1 MNRVTIDPV
10 WLMHIQKPA
19 RYIGGEWNS
28 VVKNH
33 DEIPVKVALA
43 FPDVY
48 EVAMS
53 HLGLKIIYSVLNA
66 REDALAERV
75 YAPWVDMEAM
85 MREKHIPLFSLENKC
100 PVKGFDVLGFTMP
113 YEMCY
118 TNILNMI
125 DMAGIPVWA
134 KDRSDEDPLVVA
146 GGPCVY
152 NAEPVADFFD
162 VFFIGESEEAIGEMV
177 DIVKAWKAEG
187 KPGGRKEAI
196 RRLAQIDGCYAP
208 SLYEVSYYE
217 NGVFRS
223 IRPIDEAAQFPVK
236 KRVIRDVDHVHIDDK
251 PILPHIEIVHD
262 RAVLEM
268 FRGCSRGCRF
278 CQAGMIYRPVREKSE
293 ERLQEIADTLIKNT
307 GYNEISLMSLSSAD
321 YSCLP
326 ELVDHLLENFKDKRV
341 SVSLPSLRVDSF
353 SIDIAKKIQQVRKSG
368 LTLAPEAGTQR
379 MRDVINKGVT
389 EEDIMGACANAFKNG
404 WKKVKLY
411 FMMGLP
417 TETDEDLKGI
427 ADLANR
433 IHELYHEIKGRYDLR
448 ITVSVSS
455 FVPKPFTPF
464 QWMPQC
470 SVEEIERKQ
479 QYLKSLFTNRHIK
492 YAYHDAKTGYIEAVL
507 ARGDRKLS
515 SAICTAWKK
524 GCTYDS
530 WTEFFHFDVWMD
542 SFRECG
548 IDPDEYAARIRDF
561 YECEPWDH
569 IDSGVTKD
577 YLLKEWRMAEK
588 EILTHDCRH
597 QACNGCGVCPILD
610 VNLLDHKVESK
621 EPKRVFTY
629 RQPKAG
635 AGD

>member
-1 MNRVTIDPV
+1 MNPVKIDPV

-28 VVKNH
+28 VVKDH
-33 DEIPVKVALA
+33 DSVDVKVALA

-66 REDALAERV
+66 RDDTLAERV
-75 YAPWVDMEAM
+75 YAPWVDMEAL
-85 MREKHIPLFSLENKC
+85 MREKHIPLYTLESKC
-100 PVKGFDVLGFTMP
+100 PVKDFDVLGFTMP
-113 YEMCY
+113 FEMCY
-118 TNILNMI
+118 TNILNML
-125 DMAGIPVWA
+125 DLSGIPLLA
-134 KDRSDEDPLVVA
+134 RDRSYEDPIVVS

-162 VFFIGESEEAIGEMV
+162 VFFIGESEEAIGEMA
-177 DIVKAWKAEG
+177 DIVKAWKKEG
-187 KPGGRKEAI
+187 KPGGRKEII
-196 RRLAQIDGCYAP
+196 RRMASIKGCYAP
-208 SLYEVSYYE
+208 SLYKVSYYE
-217 NGVFRS
+217 NGIFRS
-223 IRPIDEAAQFPVK
+223 IAPTDEAAQFPVE
-236 KRVIRDVDHVHIDDK
+236 KRLIPDFDKVKVDDK

-293 ERLQEIADTLIKNT
+293 RKLQEIADTLIRNT

-326 ELVDHLLENFKDKRV
+326 ELVDHLLETFKNRRV

-379 MRDVINKGVT
+379 LRDVINKGVT

-404 WKKVKLY
+404 WSKVKLY

-427 ADLANR
+427 ADLAMR
-433 IHELYHEIKGRYDLR
+433 IKQLYHTIRSRNDCR
-448 ITVSVSS
+448 ITVSVAS

-464 QWMPQC
+464 QWMAQC

-479 QYLKSLFTNRHIK
+479 QYLKSLFTDRHIK
-492 YAYHDAKTGYIEAVL
+492 FAYHDAKTGRLEAVL
-507 ARGDRKLS
+507 ARGDRQLS
-515 SAICTAWKK
+515 KVILKAWEK
-524 GCTYDS
+524 GCKYDS
-530 WTEFFHFDVWMD
+530 WTEFFDYDRWMD
-542 SFRECG
+542 AFEECG
-548 IDPDEYAARIRDF
+548 VDPDLYASRKRDEYEA
-561 YECEPWDH
+561 EPWDH
-569 IDSGVTKD
+569 IDCGVNKD
-577 YLLKEWRMAEK
+577 YLRKEWRLAK
-588 EILTHDCRH
+588 RGVLTHDCRH
-597 QACNGCGVCPILD
+597 LSCNGCAVCPVLD
-610 VNLLDHKVESK
+610 VKPIDHKEENAHEK
-621 EPKRVFTY
+621 TVFIY
-629 RQPKAG
+629 HER
-635 AGD
+635 

>member
-1 MNRVTIDPV
+1 MNPVKIDPV

-28 VVKNH
+28 VVKDH
-33 DEIPVKVALA
+33 DSVDVKVALA

-66 REDALAERV
+66 RNDTLAERV
-75 YAPWVDMEAM
+75 YAPWVDMEAL
-85 MREKHIPLFSLENKC
+85 MREKHIPLYTLESKC
-100 PVKGFDVLGFTMP
+100 PVKDFDVLGFTMP
-113 YEMCY
+113 FEMCY
-118 TNILNMI
+118 TNILNML
-125 DMAGIPVWA
+125 DLAGIPLLA
-134 KDRSDEDPLVVA
+134 KDRGEDDPIVVS

-162 VFFIGESEEAIGEMV
+162 VFFIGESEEAIGEMA
-177 DIVKAWKAEG
+177 DIVKAWKKEG
-187 KPGGRKEAI
+187 KPGGRKEII
-196 RRLAQIDGCYAP
+196 RRMAGIKGCYAP
-208 SLYEVSYYE
+208 SLYKVSYYE
-217 NGVFRS
+217 NGIFRS
-223 IRPIDEAAQFPVK
+223 IAPVDEAAQFPVE
-236 KRVIRDVDHVHIDDK
+236 KRLISDFDKVKVDDK

-293 ERLQEIADTLIKNT
+293 EKLQEIADTLIRNT

-326 ELVDHLLENFKDKRV
+326 ELVDHLLETFKNRRV

-379 MRDVINKGVT
+379 LRDVINKGVT
-389 EEDIMGACANAFKNG
+389 EEDIMGACTNAFKNG
-404 WKKVKLY
+404 WSKVKLY

-427 ADLANR
+427 ADLAGR
-433 IHELYHEIKGRYDLR
+433 IRELYHTIRGRNDCR
-448 ITVSVSS
+448 ITVSVAS

-479 QYLKSLFTNRHIK
+479 QYLKSLFTDRHIK
-492 YAYHDAKTGYIEAVL
+492 FAYHDAKTGRLEAVL
-507 ARGDRKLS
+507 ARGDRQLAKVILK
-515 SAICTAWKK
+515 AFEK
-524 GCTYDS
+524 GCKYDS
-530 WTEFFHFDVWMD
+530 WTEFFDYDRWMD
-542 SFRECG
+542 AFEECG
-548 IDPDEYAARIRDF
+548 VDPDLYACRKRDEYEA
-561 YECEPWDH
+561 EPWDH
-569 IDSGVTKD
+569 IDCGVNKD
-577 YLLKEWRMAEK
+577 YLRKEWRLAQRG
-588 EILTHDCRH
+588 ILTHDCRH
-597 QACNGCGVCPILD
+597 LACNGCAVCPVLD
-610 VNLLDHKVESK
+610 VKPIDHKEENAHEK
-621 EPKRVFTY
+621 TVFIY
-629 RQPKAG
+629 HER
-635 AGD
+635 

>member
-1 MNRVTIDPV
+1 MNPVKIDPV

-28 VVKNH
+28 VVKDH
-33 DEIPVKVALA
+33 DSVDVKVALA

-66 REDALAERV
+66 RDDTLAERV
-75 YAPWVDMEAM
+75 YAPWVDMEAL
-85 MREKHIPLFSLENKC
+85 MREKHIPLYTLESKC
-100 PVKGFDVLGFTMP
+100 PVRDFDVLGFTMP
-113 YEMCY
+113 FEMCY
-118 TNILNMI
+118 TNILNML
-125 DMAGIPVWA
+125 DLAGIPPLA
-134 KDRSDEDPLVVA
+134 KDRGEDDPIVVS

-162 VFFIGESEEAIGEMV
+162 VFFIGESEEAIGEMAEL
-177 DIVKAWKAEG
+177 VKNWKKEG
-187 KPGGRKEAI
+187 KPGGRKEII
-196 RRLAQIDGCYAP
+196 RRMATIKGCYVP
-208 SLYEVSYYE
+208 SLYQVNYYE
-217 NGVFRS
+217 NGIFRS
-223 IRPIDEAAQFPVK
+223 IAPTDEAAQFPVE
-236 KRVIRDVDHVHIDDK
+236 KRIIPDFDKVKVDDK

-278 CQAGMIYRPVREKSE
+278 CQAGMIYRPVREKNE
-293 ERLQEIADTLIKNT
+293 KKLQEIADTLIRNT

-326 ELVDHLLENFKDKRV
+326 ELVDHLLETFKNRRV

-379 MRDVINKGVT
+379 LRDVINKGVT
-389 EEDIMGACANAFKNG
+389 EEDIMGACSNAFKNG
-404 WKKVKLY
+404 WSKVKLY

-427 ADLANR
+427 ADLAMR
-433 IHELYHEIKGRYDLR
+433 IKELYHIIRGRNDCR
-448 ITVSVSS
+448 ITVSVAS

-479 QYLKSLFTNRHIK
+479 QYLKSLFTDRHIK
-492 YAYHDAKTGYIEAVL
+492 FAYHDAKTGRLEAVL
-507 ARGDRKLS
+507 ARGDRKL
-515 SAICTAWKK
+515 APVILKAWEK
-524 GCTYDS
+524 GCKYDS
-530 WTEFFHFDVWMD
+530 WTEFFDSDRWMEA
-542 SFRECG
+542 FEECG
-548 IDPDEYAARIRDF
+548 VDPDLYASRDRDEY
-561 YECEPWDH
+561 EPEPWDH
-569 IDSGVTKD
+569 IDCGVSKD
-577 YLLKEWRMAEK
+577 YLRKEWRLAK
-588 EILTHDCRH
+588 RGILTHDCRH
-597 QACNGCGVCPILD
+597 LACNGCAVCPILD
-610 VNLLDHKVESK
+610 VKPIDHKEENAHEK
-621 EPKRVFTY
+621 AVFVY
-629 RQPKAG
+629 HER
-635 AGD
+635 

>member
-1 MNRVTIDPV
+1 MNPVKIDPV

-28 VVKNH
+28 VVKDH
-33 DEIPVKVALA
+33 DSVDVKVALA

-66 REDALAERV
+66 RNDTLAERV
-75 YAPWVDMEAM
+75 YAPWVDMEAL
-85 MREKHIPLFSLENKC
+85 MREKHIPLYTLESKC
-100 PVKGFDVLGFTMP
+100 PVKDFDVLGFTMP
-113 YEMCY
+113 FEMCY
-118 TNILNMI
+118 TNILNML
-125 DMAGIPVWA
+125 DLAGIPLLA
-134 KDRSDEDPLVVA
+134 KDRGEDDPIVVS

-162 VFFIGESEEAIGEMV
+162 VFFIGESEEAIGEMA
-177 DIVKAWKAEG
+177 DIVKVWKKEG
-187 KPGGRKEAI
+187 KPGGRKEII
-196 RRLAQIDGCYAP
+196 RRMAGIKGCYAP
-208 SLYEVSYYE
+208 SLYKVSYYE
-217 NGVFRS
+217 NGIFRS
-223 IRPIDEAAQFPVK
+223 IAPVDEAAQFPVE
-236 KRVIRDVDHVHIDDK
+236 KRLISDFDKVKVDDK

-293 ERLQEIADTLIKNT
+293 EKLQEIADTLIRNT

-326 ELVDHLLENFKDKRV
+326 ELVDHLLETFKNRRV

-379 MRDVINKGVT
+379 LRDVINKGVT

-404 WKKVKLY
+404 WSKVKLY

-427 ADLANR
+427 ADLAGR
-433 IHELYHEIKGRYDLR
+433 IRELYHTIRGRNDCR
-448 ITVSVSS
+448 ITVSVAS

-479 QYLKSLFTNRHIK
+479 QYLKSLFTDRHIK
-492 YAYHDAKTGYIEAVL
+492 FAYHDAKTGRLEAVL
-507 ARGDRKLS
+507 ARGDRQLAKVILK
-515 SAICTAWKK
+515 AFEK
-524 GCTYDS
+524 GCKYDS
-530 WTEFFHFDVWMD
+530 WTEFFDYDRWMD
-542 SFRECG
+542 AFEECG
-548 IDPDEYAARIRDF
+548 VDPDLYACRKRDEYEA
-561 YECEPWDH
+561 EPWDH
-569 IDSGVTKD
+569 IDCGVNKD
-577 YLLKEWRMAEK
+577 YLRKEWRLAQRG
-588 EILTHDCRH
+588 ILTHDCRH
-597 QACNGCGVCPILD
+597 LACNGCAVCPALD
-610 VNLLDHKVESK
+610 VKPIDHKEENAHEK
-621 EPKRVFTY
+621 TVFIY
-629 RQPKAG
+629 HER
-635 AGD
+635 

>member
-1 MNRVTIDPV
+1 MNPVKIDPV

-28 VVKNH
+28 VVKDH
-33 DEIPVKVALA
+33 DSVDVKVALA

-66 REDALAERV
+66 RNDTLAERV
-75 YAPWVDMEAM
+75 YAPWVDMEAL
-85 MREKHIPLFSLENKC
+85 MREKHIPLYTLESKC
-100 PVKGFDVLGFTMP
+100 PVKDFDVLGFTMP
-113 YEMCY
+113 FEMCY
-118 TNILNMI
+118 TNILNML
-125 DMAGIPVWA
+125 DLAGIPLLA
-134 KDRSDEDPLVVA
+134 KDRGEDDPIVVS

-162 VFFIGESEEAIGEMV
+162 VFFIGESEEAIGEMA
-177 DIVKAWKAEG
+177 DIVKAWKKEG
-187 KPGGRKEAI
+187 KPGGRKEII
-196 RRLAQIDGCYAP
+196 RRMAGIKGCYAP
-208 SLYEVSYYE
+208 SLYKVSYYE
-217 NGVFRS
+217 NGIFRS
-223 IRPIDEAAQFPVK
+223 IAPVDEAAQFPVE
-236 KRVIRDVDHVHIDDK
+236 KRLISDFDKVKVDDK

-293 ERLQEIADTLIKNT
+293 EKLQEIADTLIRNT

-326 ELVDHLLENFKDKRV
+326 ELVDHLLETFKNRRV

-379 MRDVINKGVT
+379 LRDVINKGVT

-404 WKKVKLY
+404 WSKVKLY

-427 ADLANR
+427 ADLAGR
-433 IHELYHEIKGRYDLR
+433 IRELYHTIRGRNDCR
-448 ITVSVSS
+448 ITVSVAS

-479 QYLKSLFTNRHIK
+479 QYLKSLFTDRHIK
-492 YAYHDAKTGYIEAVL
+492 FAYHDAKTGRLEAVL
-507 ARGDRKLS
+507 ARGDRQLS
-515 SAICTAWKK
+515 KVILKAWEK
-524 GCTYDS
+524 GCKYDS
-530 WTEFFHFDVWMD
+530 WTEFFDYDRWMD
-542 SFRECG
+542 AFDECG
-548 IDPDEYAARIRDF
+548 VDPDLYACRKRDEYEA
-561 YECEPWDH
+561 EPWDH
-569 IDSGVTKD
+569 IDCGVAKD
-577 YLLKEWRMAEK
+577 YLRKEWRLAQRG
-588 EILTHDCRH
+588 ILTHDCRH
-597 QACNGCGVCPILD
+597 LACNGCAVCPVLD
-610 VNLLDHKVESK
+610 VKPIDHKEENAHEK
-621 EPKRVFTY
+621 TVFIY
-629 RQPKAG
+629 HER
-635 AGD
+635 

>member
-1 MNRVTIDPV
+1 MNPVKIDPV

-28 VVKNH
+28 VVKDH
-33 DEIPVKVALA
+33 DSVDVKVALA

-66 REDALAERV
+66 RNDTLAERV
-75 YAPWVDMEAM
+75 YAPWVDMEAL
-85 MREKHIPLFSLENKC
+85 MREKHIPLYTLESKC
-100 PVKGFDVLGFTMP
+100 PVKDFDVLGFTMP
-113 YEMCY
+113 FEMCY
-118 TNILNMI
+118 TNILNML
-125 DMAGIPVWA
+125 DLAGIPLLA
-134 KDRSDEDPLVVA
+134 KDRGEDDPIVVS

-162 VFFIGESEEAIGEMV
+162 VFFIGESEEAIGEMA
-177 DIVKAWKAEG
+177 DIVKAWKKEG
-187 KPGGRKEAI
+187 KPGGRKEII
-196 RRLAQIDGCYAP
+196 RRMAGIKGCYAP
-208 SLYEVSYYE
+208 SLYKVSYYE
-217 NGVFRS
+217 NGIFRS
-223 IRPIDEAAQFPVK
+223 IAPVDEAAQFPVE
-236 KRVIRDVDHVHIDDK
+236 KRLISDFDKVKVDDK

-293 ERLQEIADTLIKNT
+293 EKLQEIADTLIRNT

-326 ELVDHLLENFKDKRV
+326 ELVDHLLETFKNRRV

-379 MRDVINKGVT
+379 LRDVINKGVT

-404 WKKVKLY
+404 WSKVKLY

-427 ADLANR
+427 ADLAGR
-433 IHELYHEIKGRYDLR
+433 IRELYHTIRGRNDCR
-448 ITVSVSS
+448 ITVSVAS

-479 QYLKSLFTNRHIK
+479 QYLKSLFTDRHIK
-492 YAYHDAKTGYIEAVL
+492 FAYHDAKTGRLEAVL
-507 ARGDRKLS
+507 ARGDRQLS
-515 SAICTAWKK
+515 KVILKAWEK
-524 GCTYDS
+524 GCKYDS
-530 WTEFFHFDVWMD
+530 WTEFFDYDRWMD
-542 SFRECG
+542 AFDECG
-548 IDPDEYAARIRDF
+548 VDPDLYACRKRDEYEA
-561 YECEPWDH
+561 EPWDH
-569 IDSGVTKD
+569 IDCGVNKD
-577 YLLKEWRMAEK
+577 YLRKEWRLAQRG
-588 EILTHDCRH
+588 ILTHDCRH
-597 QACNGCGVCPILD
+597 LACNGCAVCPVLD
-610 VNLLDHKVESK
+610 VKPIDHKEENAHEK
-621 EPKRVFTY
+621 TVFIY
-629 RQPKAG
+629 HER
-635 AGD
+635 

>member
-1 MNRVTIDPV
+1 MNPVKIDPV

-28 VVKNH
+28 VVKDH
-33 DEIPVKVALA
+33 DSVDVKVALA

-66 REDALAERV
+66 RNDTLAERV
-75 YAPWVDMEAM
+75 YAPWVDMEAL
-85 MREKHIPLFSLENKC
+85 MREKHIPLYTLESKC
-100 PVKGFDVLGFTMP
+100 PVKDFDVLGFTMP
-113 YEMCY
+113 FEMCY
-118 TNILNMI
+118 TNILNML
-125 DMAGIPVWA
+125 DLAGIPLLA
-134 KDRSDEDPLVVA
+134 KDRGEDDPIVVS

-162 VFFIGESEEAIGEMV
+162 VFFIGESEEAIGEMA
-177 DIVKAWKAEG
+177 DIVKAWKKEG
-187 KPGGRKEAI
+187 KPGGRKEII
-196 RRLAQIDGCYAP
+196 RRMAGIKGCYAP
-208 SLYEVSYYE
+208 SFYKVSYYE
-217 NGVFRS
+217 NGIFRS
-223 IRPIDEAAQFPVK
+223 IAPVDEAAQFPVE
-236 KRVIRDVDHVHIDDK
+236 KRLISDFDKVKVDDK

-293 ERLQEIADTLIKNT
+293 EKLQEIADTLIRNT

-326 ELVDHLLENFKDKRV
+326 ELVDHLLETFKNRRV

-379 MRDVINKGVT
+379 LRDVINKGVT

-404 WKKVKLY
+404 WSKVKLY

-427 ADLANR
+427 ADLAGR
-433 IHELYHEIKGRYDLR
+433 IRELYHTIRGRNDCR
-448 ITVSVSS
+448 ITVSVAS

-479 QYLKSLFTNRHIK
+479 QYLKSLFTDRHIK
-492 YAYHDAKTGYIEAVL
+492 FAYHDAKTGRLEAVL
-507 ARGDRKLS
+507 ARGDRQLAKVILK
-515 SAICTAWKK
+515 AFEK
-524 GCTYDS
+524 GCKYDS
-530 WTEFFHFDVWMD
+530 WTEFFDYDRWMD
-542 SFRECG
+542 AFEECG
-548 IDPDEYAARIRDF
+548 VDPDLYACRKRDEYEA
-561 YECEPWDH
+561 EPWDH
-569 IDSGVTKD
+569 IDCGVNKD
-577 YLLKEWRMAEK
+577 YLRKEWRLAQRG
-588 EILTHDCRH
+588 ILTHDCRH
-597 QACNGCGVCPILD
+597 LACNGCAVCPVLD
-610 VNLLDHKVESK
+610 VKPIDHKEENAHEK
-621 EPKRVFTY
+621 TVFIY
-629 RQPKAG
+629 HER
-635 AGD
+635 

>member
-1 MNRVTIDPV
+1 MNPVKIDPV

-33 DEIPVKVALA
+33 DSVDVKVALA

-66 REDALAERV
+66 RNDTLAERV
-75 YAPWVDMEAM
+75 YAPWVDMEAL
-85 MREKHIPLFSLENKC
+85 MREKHIPLYTLESKC
-100 PVKGFDVLGFTMP
+100 PVKDFDVLGFTMP
-113 YEMCY
+113 FEMCY
-118 TNILNMI
+118 TNILNML
-125 DMAGIPVWA
+125 DLAGIPLLA
-134 KDRSDEDPLVVA
+134 KDRGEDDPIAVS

-162 VFFIGESEEAIGEMV
+162 VFFIGESEEAIGEMA
-177 DIVKAWKAEG
+177 DIVKAWKKEG
-187 KPGGRKEAI
+187 KPGGRKEII
-196 RRLAQIDGCYAP
+196 RRMAGIKGCYAP
-208 SLYEVSYYE
+208 SLYKVSYYE
-217 NGVFRS
+217 NGIFRS
-223 IRPIDEAAQFPVK
+223 IAPVDEAAQFPVE
-236 KRVIRDVDHVHIDDK
+236 KRLISDFDKVKVDDK

-293 ERLQEIADTLIKNT
+293 EKLQEIADTLIRNT

-326 ELVDHLLENFKDKRV
+326 ELVDHLLETFKNRRV

-379 MRDVINKGVT
+379 LRDVINKGVT

-404 WKKVKLY
+404 WSKVKLY

-427 ADLANR
+427 ADLAGR
-433 IHELYHEIKGRYDLR
+433 IRELYHTIRGRNDCR
-448 ITVSVSS
+448 ITVSVAS

-479 QYLKSLFTNRHIK
+479 QYLKSLFTDRHIK
-492 YAYHDAKTGYIEAVL
+492 FAYHDAKTGRLEAVL
-507 ARGDRKLS
+507 ARGDRQLAKVILK
-515 SAICTAWKK
+515 AFEK
-524 GCTYDS
+524 GCKYDS
-530 WTEFFHFDVWMD
+530 WTEFFDYDRWMD
-542 SFRECG
+542 AFEECG
-548 IDPDEYAARIRDF
+548 VDPDLYACRKRDEYEA
-561 YECEPWDH
+561 EPWDH
-569 IDSGVTKD
+569 IDCGVNKD
-577 YLLKEWRMAEK
+577 YLRKEWRLAQRG
-588 EILTHDCRH
+588 ILTHDCRH
-597 QACNGCGVCPILD
+597 LACNGCAVCPVLD
-610 VNLLDHKVESK
+610 VKPIDHKEENAHEK
-621 EPKRVFTY
+621 TVFIY
-629 RQPKAG
+629 HER
-635 AGD
+635 

>member
-1 MNRVTIDPV
+1 MNPVKIDPV

-28 VVKNH
+28 VVKDH
-33 DEIPVKVALA
+33 DSVDVKVALA

-66 REDALAERV
+66 RNDTLAERV
-75 YAPWVDMEAM
+75 YAPWVDMEAL
-85 MREKHIPLFSLENKC
+85 MREKHIPLYTLESKC
-100 PVKGFDVLGFTMP
+100 PVKDFDVLGFTMP
-113 YEMCY
+113 FEMCY
-118 TNILNMI
+118 INILNML
-125 DMAGIPVWA
+125 DLAGIPLLA
-134 KDRSDEDPLVVA
+134 KDRGEDDPIVVS

-162 VFFIGESEEAIGEMV
+162 VFFIGESEEAIGEMA
-177 DIVKAWKAEG
+177 DIVKAWKKEG
-187 KPGGRKEAI
+187 KPGGRKEII
-196 RRLAQIDGCYAP
+196 RRMAGIKGCYAP
-208 SLYEVSYYE
+208 SLYKVSYYE
-217 NGVFRS
+217 NGIFRS
-223 IRPIDEAAQFPVK
+223 IAPVDEAAQFPVE
-236 KRVIRDVDHVHIDDK
+236 KRLISDFDKVKVDDK

-293 ERLQEIADTLIKNT
+293 EKLQEIADTLIRNT

-326 ELVDHLLENFKDKRV
+326 ELVDHLLETFKNRRV

-379 MRDVINKGVT
+379 LRDVINKGVT

-404 WKKVKLY
+404 WSKVKLY

-427 ADLANR
+427 ADLAGR
-433 IHELYHEIKGRYDLR
+433 IRELYHTIRGRNDCR
-448 ITVSVSS
+448 ITVSVAS

-479 QYLKSLFTNRHIK
+479 QYLKSLFTDRHIK
-492 YAYHDAKTGYIEAVL
+492 FAYHDAKTGRLEAVL
-507 ARGDRKLS
+507 ARGDRQLAKVILK
-515 SAICTAWKK
+515 AWEK
-524 GCTYDS
+524 GCKYDS
-530 WTEFFHFDVWMD
+530 WTEFFDYDRWMD
-542 SFRECG
+542 AFEECG
-548 IDPDEYAARIRDF
+548 VDPDLYACRKRDEYEA
-561 YECEPWDH
+561 EPWDH
-569 IDSGVTKD
+569 IDCGVAKD
-577 YLLKEWRMAEK
+577 YLRKEWRLAQRG
-588 EILTHDCRH
+588 ILTHDCRH
-597 QACNGCGVCPILD
+597 LACNGCAVCPVLD
-610 VNLLDHKVESK
+610 VKPIDHKEENAHEK
-621 EPKRVFTY
+621 TVFIY
-629 RQPKAG
+629 HER
-635 AGD
+635 

>member
-1 MNRVTIDPV
+1 MNPVKIDPV

-28 VVKNH
+28 VVKDH
-33 DEIPVKVALA
+33 DSVDVKVALA

-66 REDALAERV
+66 RNDTLAERV
-75 YAPWVDMEAM
+75 YAPWVDMEAL
-85 MREKHIPLFSLENKC
+85 MREKHIPLYTLESKC
-100 PVKGFDVLGFTMP
+100 PVKDFDVLGFTMP
-113 YEMCY
+113 FEMCY
-118 TNILNMI
+118 TNILNML
-125 DMAGIPVWA
+125 DLAGIPLLS
-134 KDRSDEDPLVVA
+134 KDRGEDDPIVIS

-162 VFFIGESEEAIGEMV
+162 VFFIGESEEAIGEMAG
-177 DIVKAWKAEG
+177 IVKVWKKEG
-187 KPGGRKEAI
+187 KPGGRKEII
-196 RRLAQIDGCYAP
+196 RRMAGIKGCYAP
-208 SLYEVSYYE
+208 SLYKVSYYE
-217 NGVFRS
+217 NGIFCS
-223 IRPIDEAAQFPVK
+223 IAPVDEAAQFPVE
-236 KRVIRDVDHVHIDDK
+236 KRLISDFDKVKVDDK

-293 ERLQEIADTLIKNT
+293 EKLQEIANTLIRNT

-326 ELVDHLLENFKDKRV
+326 ELVDHLLETFKNRRV

-379 MRDVINKGVT
+379 LRDVINKGVT

-404 WKKVKLY
+404 WSKVKLY

-427 ADLANR
+427 ADLAGR
-433 IHELYHEIKGRYDLR
+433 IRELYHTIRGRNDCR
-448 ITVSVSS
+448 ITVSVAS

-479 QYLKSLFTNRHIK
+479 QYLKSLFTDRHIK
-492 YAYHDAKTGYIEAVL
+492 FAYHDAKTGRLEAVL
-507 ARGDRKLS
+507 ARGDRQLAKVILK
-515 SAICTAWKK
+515 AFEK
-524 GCTYDS
+524 GCKYDS
-530 WTEFFHFDVWMD
+530 WTEFFDYDRWMD
-542 SFRECG
+542 AFEECG
-548 IDPDEYAARIRDF
+548 VDPDLYACRKRDEYEA
-561 YECEPWDH
+561 EPWDH
-569 IDSGVTKD
+569 IDCGVNKD
-577 YLLKEWRMAEK
+577 YLRKEWRLAQRG
-588 EILTHDCRH
+588 ILTHDCRH
-597 QACNGCGVCPILD
+597 LACNGCAVCPVLD
-610 VNLLDHKVESK
+610 VKPIDHKEENAHEK
-621 EPKRVFTY
+621 TVFIY
-629 RQPKAG
+629 HER
-635 AGD
+635 

>member
-1 MNRVTIDPV
+1 MNPVKIDPV

-28 VVKNH
+28 VVKDH
-33 DEIPVKVALA
+33 DSVDVKVALA

-66 REDALAERV
+66 RDDTLAERV
-75 YAPWVDMEAM
+75 YAPWVDMEAL
-85 MREKHIPLFSLENKC
+85 MREKHIPLYTLESKC
-100 PVKGFDVLGFTMP
+100 PVKDFDVLGFTMP
-113 YEMCY
+113 FEMCY
-118 TNILNMI
+118 TNILNML
-125 DMAGIPVWA
+125 DLSGIPLLA
-134 KDRSDEDPLVVA
+134 RDRSDEDPIVVS

-177 DIVKAWKAEG
+177 DIVKAWKKEG
-187 KPGGRKEAI
+187 KPGGRKEII
-196 RRLAQIDGCYAP
+196 RRMASIKGCYAP
-208 SLYEVSYYE
+208 SLYKVSYYE

-223 IRPIDEAAQFPVK
+223 IAPTDEAAQFPVE
-236 KRVIRDVDHVHIDDK
+236 KRLIPDFDKVKVDDK

-293 ERLQEIADTLIKNT
+293 KKLQEIADTLIRNT

-326 ELVDHLLENFKDKRV
+326 ELVDHLLETFKNRRV

-379 MRDVINKGVT
+379 LRDVINKGVT

-404 WKKVKLY
+404 WSKVKLY

-427 ADLANR
+427 ADLAMR
-433 IHELYHEIKGRYDLR
+433 IKELYHTIRGRNDCR
-448 ITVSVSS
+448 ITVSVAS

-464 QWMPQC
+464 QWMAQC

-479 QYLKSLFTNRHIK
+479 QYLKSLFTDRHIK
-492 YAYHDAKTGYIEAVL
+492 FAYHDAKTGRLEAVL
-507 ARGDRKLS
+507 ARGDRQLS
-515 SAICTAWKK
+515 KVILKAWEK
-524 GCTYDS
+524 GCKYDS
-530 WTEFFHFDVWMD
+530 WTEFFDYDRWMD
-542 SFRECG
+542 AFEECG
-548 IDPDEYAARIRDF
+548 VDPDLYASRKRDEYEA
-561 YECEPWDH
+561 EPWDH
-569 IDSGVTKD
+569 IDCGVNKD
-577 YLLKEWRMAEK
+577 YLRKEWRLAQRGV
-588 EILTHDCRH
+588 LTHDCRH
-597 QACNGCGVCPILD
+597 LSCNGCAVCPVLD
-610 VNLLDHKVESK
+610 VKPIDHKEENAHEK
-621 EPKRVFTY
+621 TVFIY
-629 RQPKAG
+629 HER
-635 AGD
+635 

>member
-1 MNRVTIDPV
+1 MNPVKIDPV

-28 VVKNH
+28 VVKDH
-33 DEIPVKVALA
+33 DSVDVKVALA

-66 REDALAERV
+66 RNDTLAERV
-75 YAPWVDMEAM
+75 YAPWVDMEAL
-85 MREKHIPLFSLENKC
+85 MREKHIPLYTLESKC
-100 PVKGFDVLGFTMP
+100 PVKDFDVLGFTMP
-113 YEMCY
+113 FEMCY
-118 TNILNMI
+118 TNILNML
-125 DMAGIPVWA
+125 DLAGIPLLA
-134 KDRSDEDPLVVA
+134 KDRGEDDPIVVS

-162 VFFIGESEEAIGEMV
+162 VFFIGESEEAIGEMA
-177 DIVKAWKAEG
+177 DIVKVWKKEG
-187 KPGGRKEAI
+187 KPGGRKEII
-196 RRLAQIDGCYAP
+196 RRMAGIKGCYAP
-208 SLYEVSYYE
+208 SLYKVSYYE
-217 NGVFRS
+217 NGIFRS
-223 IRPIDEAAQFPVK
+223 IAPVDEAAQFPVE
-236 KRVIRDVDHVHIDDK
+236 KRLISDFDKVKVDDK

-293 ERLQEIADTLIKNT
+293 EKLQEIADTLIRNT

-326 ELVDHLLENFKDKRV
+326 ELVDHLLETFKNCRV

-379 MRDVINKGVT
+379 LRDVINKGVT

-404 WKKVKLY
+404 WSKVKLY

-427 ADLANR
+427 ADLAGR
-433 IHELYHEIKGRYDLR
+433 IRELYHTIRGRNDCR
-448 ITVSVSS
+448 ITVSVAS

-479 QYLKSLFTNRHIK
+479 QYLKSLFTDRHIK
-492 YAYHDAKTGYIEAVL
+492 FAYHDAKTGRLEAVL
-507 ARGDRKLS
+507 ARGDRQLAKVILK
-515 SAICTAWKK
+515 AWEK
-524 GCTYDS
+524 GCKYDS
-530 WTEFFHFDVWMD
+530 WTEFFDYDRWMD
-542 SFRECG
+542 AFEECG
-548 IDPDEYAARIRDF
+548 VDPDLYACRKRDEYEA
-561 YECEPWDH
+561 EPWDH
-569 IDSGVTKD
+569 IDCGVAKD
-577 YLLKEWRMAEK
+577 YLRKEWRLAQRG
-588 EILTHDCRH
+588 ILTHDCRH
-597 QACNGCGVCPILD
+597 LACNGCAVCPVLD
-610 VNLLDHKVESK
+610 VKPIDHKEENAHEK
-621 EPKRVFTY
+621 TVFIY
-629 RQPKAG
+629 HER
-635 AGD
+635 

>member
-1 MNRVTIDPV
+1 MNPVKIDPV

-28 VVKNH
+28 VVKDH
-33 DEIPVKVALA
+33 DSVDVKVALA

-66 REDALAERV
+66 RNDTLAERV
-75 YAPWVDMEAM
+75 YAPWVDMEAL
-85 MREKHIPLFSLENKC
+85 MREKHIPLYTLESKC
-100 PVKGFDVLGFTMP
+100 PVKDFDVLGFTMP
-113 YEMCY
+113 FEMCY
-118 TNILNMI
+118 TNILNML
-125 DMAGIPVWA
+125 DLAGIPLLA
-134 KDRSDEDPLVVA
+134 KDRGEDDPIVVS

-177 DIVKAWKAEG
+177 DIVKAWKKEG
-187 KPGGRKEAI
+187 KPGGRKEII
-196 RRLAQIDGCYAP
+196 RRMAGIKGCYAP
-208 SLYEVSYYE
+208 SLYKVSYYE
-217 NGVFRS
+217 NGIFRS
-223 IRPIDEAAQFPVK
+223 IAPVDEAAQFPVE
-236 KRVIRDVDHVHIDDK
+236 KRLISDFDKVKVDDK

-293 ERLQEIADTLIKNT
+293 EKLQEIADTLIRNT

-326 ELVDHLLENFKDKRV
+326 ELVDHLLETFKNRRV

-379 MRDVINKGVT
+379 LRDVINKGVT

-404 WKKVKLY
+404 WTKVKLY

-427 ADLANR
+427 ADLAGR
-433 IHELYHEIKGRYDLR
+433 IRELYHTIRGRNDCR
-448 ITVSVSS
+448 ITVSVAS

-479 QYLKSLFTNRHIK
+479 QYLKSLFTDRHIK
-492 YAYHDAKTGYIEAVL
+492 FAYHDAKTGRLEAVL
-507 ARGDRKLS
+507 ARGDRQLAKVILK
-515 SAICTAWKK
+515 AWEK
-524 GCTYDS
+524 GCKYDS
-530 WTEFFHFDVWMD
+530 WTEFFDYDRWMD
-542 SFRECG
+542 AFEECG
-548 IDPDEYAARIRDF
+548 VDPDLYACRKRDEYEA
-561 YECEPWDH
+561 EPWDH
-569 IDSGVTKD
+569 IDCGVNKD
-577 YLLKEWRMAEK
+577 YLRKEWRLAQRG
-588 EILTHDCRH
+588 ILTHDCRH
-597 QACNGCGVCPILD
+597 LACNGCAVCPVLD
-610 VNLLDHKVESK
+610 VKPIDHKEENAHEK
-621 EPKRVFTY
+621 TVFIY
-629 RQPKAG
+629 HER
-635 AGD
+635 

>member
-1 MNRVTIDPV
+1 MNPVKIDPV

-28 VVKNH
+28 VVKDH
-33 DEIPVKVALA
+33 DSVDVKVALA

-66 REDALAERV
+66 RNDTLAERV
-75 YAPWVDMEAM
+75 YAPWVDMEAL
-85 MREKHIPLFSLENKC
+85 MREKHIPLYTLESKC
-100 PVKGFDVLGFTMP
+100 PVKDFDVLGFTMP
-113 YEMCY
+113 FEMCY
-118 TNILNMI
+118 TNILNML
-125 DMAGIPVWA
+125 DLAGIPLLA
-134 KDRSDEDPLVVA
+134 KDRGENDPIVVS

-162 VFFIGESEEAIGEMV
+162 VFFIGESEEAIGEMA
-177 DIVKAWKAEG
+177 DIVKAWKKEG
-187 KPGGRKEAI
+187 KPGGRKEII
-196 RRLAQIDGCYAP
+196 RRMAGIKGCYAP
-208 SLYEVSYYE
+208 SLYKVSYYE
-217 NGVFRS
+217 NGIFRS
-223 IRPIDEAAQFPVK
+223 IAPVDEAAQFPVE
-236 KRVIRDVDHVHIDDK
+236 KRLISDFDKVKVDDK

-293 ERLQEIADTLIKNT
+293 EKLQEIADTLIRNT

-326 ELVDHLLENFKDKRV
+326 ELVDHLLETFKNRRV

-379 MRDVINKGVT
+379 LRDVINKGVT

-404 WKKVKLY
+404 WSKVKLY

-427 ADLANR
+427 ADLAGR
-433 IHELYHEIKGRYDLR
+433 IRELYHTIRGRNDCR
-448 ITVSVSS
+448 ITVSVAS

-479 QYLKSLFTNRHIK
+479 QYLKSLFTDRHIK
-492 YAYHDAKTGYIEAVL
+492 YAYHDAKTGRLEAVL
-507 ARGDRKLS
+507 ARGDRQLAKVILK
-515 SAICTAWKK
+515 AWEK
-524 GCTYDS
+524 GCKYDS
-530 WTEFFHFDVWMD
+530 WTEFFDYDCWMD
-542 SFRECG
+542 AFEECG
-548 IDPDEYAARIRDF
+548 VDPDLYACRKRDEYEA
-561 YECEPWDH
+561 EPWDH
-569 IDSGVTKD
+569 IDCGVNKD
-577 YLLKEWRMAEK
+577 YLRKEWRLAQRG
-588 EILTHDCRH
+588 ILTHDCRH
-597 QACNGCGVCPILD
+597 LACNGCAVCPVLD
-610 VNLLDHKVESK
+610 VKPIDHKEENAHEK
-621 EPKRVFTY
+621 TVFIY
-629 RQPKAG
+629 HER
-635 AGD
+635 

>member
-1 MNRVTIDPV
+1 MNPVKIDPV

-28 VVKNH
+28 VVKDH
-33 DEIPVKVALA
+33 DSVDVKVALA

-66 REDALAERV
+66 RNDTLAERV
-75 YAPWVDMEAM
+75 YAPWVDMEAL
-85 MREKHIPLFSLENKC
+85 MREKHIPLYTLESKC
-100 PVKGFDVLGFTMP
+100 PVKDFDVLGFTMP
-113 YEMCY
+113 FEMCY
-118 TNILNMI
+118 TNILNML
-125 DMAGIPVWA
+125 DLAGIPLLA
-134 KDRSDEDPLVVA
+134 KDRGEDDPIVVS

-162 VFFIGESEEAIGEMV
+162 VFFIGESEEAIGEMA
-177 DIVKAWKAEG
+177 DIVKAWKKEG
-187 KPGGRKEAI
+187 KPGGRKEII
-196 RRLAQIDGCYAP
+196 RRMAGIKGCYAP
-208 SLYEVSYYE
+208 SLYKVSYYE
-217 NGVFRS
+217 NGIFRS
-223 IRPIDEAAQFPVK
+223 IAPVDEAAQFPVE
-236 KRVIRDVDHVHIDDK
+236 KRLISDFDKVKVDDK

-293 ERLQEIADTLIKNT
+293 EKLQEIADTLIQNT

-326 ELVDHLLENFKDKRV
+326 ELVDHLLETFKNRRV

-379 MRDVINKGVT
+379 LRDVINKGVT

-404 WKKVKLY
+404 WSKVKLY

-427 ADLANR
+427 ADLAGR
-433 IHELYHEIKGRYDLR
+433 IRELFYTIRGRNDCR
-448 ITVSVSS
+448 ITVSVAS

-479 QYLKSLFTNRHIK
+479 QYLKSLFTDRHIK
-492 YAYHDAKTGYIEAVL
+492 FAYHDAKTGRLEAVL
-507 ARGDRKLS
+507 ARGDRQLAKVILK
-515 SAICTAWKK
+515 AFEK
-524 GCTYDS
+524 GCKYDS
-530 WTEFFHFDVWMD
+530 WTEFFDYDRWMD
-542 SFRECG
+542 AFEECG
-548 IDPDEYAARIRDF
+548 VDPDLYACRKRDEYEA
-561 YECEPWDH
+561 EPWDH
-569 IDSGVTKD
+569 IDCGVNKD
-577 YLLKEWRMAEK
+577 YLRKEWRLAQRG
-588 EILTHDCRH
+588 ILTHDCRH
-597 QACNGCGVCPILD
+597 LACNGCAVCPVLD
-610 VNLLDHKVESK
+610 VKPIDHKEENAHEK
-621 EPKRVFTY
+621 TVFIY
-629 RQPKAG
+629 HER
-635 AGD
+635 

>member
-1 MNRVTIDPV
+1 MNPVKIDPV

-28 VVKNH
+28 VVKDH
-33 DEIPVKVALA
+33 DSVDVKVALA

-66 REDALAERV
+66 RNDTLAERV
-75 YAPWVDMEAM
+75 YAPWVDMEAL
-85 MREKHIPLFSLENKC
+85 MREKHIPLYTLESKC
-100 PVKGFDVLGFTMP
+100 PVKDFDVLGFTMP
-113 YEMCY
+113 FEMCY
-118 TNILNMI
+118 TNILNML
-125 DMAGIPVWA
+125 DLAGIPLLA
-134 KDRSDEDPLVVA
+134 KDRGEDDPIVVS

-162 VFFIGESEEAIGEMV
+162 VFFIGESEEAIGEMA
-177 DIVKAWKAEG
+177 DIVKLWKKEG
-187 KPGGRKEAI
+187 KPGGRKEII
-196 RRLAQIDGCYAP
+196 RRMAGIKGCYAP
-208 SLYEVSYYE
+208 SLYKVSYYE
-217 NGVFRS
+217 NGIFRS
-223 IRPIDEAAQFPVK
+223 IAPADEAAQLPVE
-236 KRVIRDVDHVHIDDK
+236 KRLISDFDKVKVDDK

-293 ERLQEIADTLIKNT
+293 EKLQEIADTLIRNT

-326 ELVDHLLENFKDKRV
+326 ELVDHLLETFKNRRV

-379 MRDVINKGVT
+379 LRDVINKGVT

-404 WKKVKLY
+404 WSKVKLY

-427 ADLANR
+427 ADLAGR
-433 IHELYHEIKGRYDLR
+433 IRELYHTIRGRNDCR
-448 ITVSVSS
+448 ITVSVAS

-479 QYLKSLFTNRHIK
+479 QYLKSLFTDRHIK
-492 YAYHDAKTGYIEAVL
+492 FAYHDAKTGRLEAVL
-507 ARGDRKLS
+507 ARGDRQLAKVILK
-515 SAICTAWKK
+515 AFEK
-524 GCTYDS
+524 GCKYDS
-530 WTEFFHFDVWMD
+530 WTEFFDYDRWMD
-542 SFRECG
+542 AFEECG
-548 IDPDEYAARIRDF
+548 VDPDLYACRKRDEYEA
-561 YECEPWDH
+561 EPWDH
-569 IDSGVTKD
+569 IDCGVNKD
-577 YLLKEWRMAEK
+577 YLRKEWRLAQRG
-588 EILTHDCRH
+588 ILTHDCRH
-597 QACNGCGVCPILD
+597 LACNGCAVCPVLD
-610 VNLLDHKVESK
+610 VKPIDHKEENAHEK
-621 EPKRVFTY
+621 TVFIY
-629 RQPKAG
+629 HER
-635 AGD
+635 

>member
-1 MNRVTIDPV
+1 MNPVKIDPV

-28 VVKNH
+28 VVKDH
-33 DEIPVKVALA
+33 DSVDVKVALA

-66 REDALAERV
+66 RNDTLAERV
-75 YAPWVDMEAM
+75 YAPWVDMEAL
-85 MREKHIPLFSLENKC
+85 MREKHIPLYTLESKC
-100 PVKGFDVLGFTMP
+100 PVKNFDVLGFTMP
-113 YEMCY
+113 FEMCY
-118 TNILNMI
+118 TNILNML
-125 DMAGIPVWA
+125 DLAGIPLLA
-134 KDRSDEDPLVVA
+134 KDRGEDDPIVVS

-162 VFFIGESEEAIGEMV
+162 VFFIGESEEAIGEMA
-177 DIVKAWKAEG
+177 DIVKVWKKEG
-187 KPGGRKEAI
+187 KPGGRKEII
-196 RRLAQIDGCYAP
+196 RRMAGIKGCYAP
-208 SLYEVSYYE
+208 SLYKVSYYE
-217 NGVFRS
+217 NGIFRS
-223 IRPIDEAAQFPVK
+223 IAPVDEAAQFPVE
-236 KRVIRDVDHVHIDDK
+236 KRLISDFDKVKVDDK

-293 ERLQEIADTLIKNT
+293 EKLQEIADTLIRNT

-326 ELVDHLLENFKDKRV
+326 ELVDHLLETFKNRRV

-379 MRDVINKGVT
+379 LRDVINKGVT

-404 WKKVKLY
+404 WSKVKLY

-427 ADLANR
+427 ADLAGR
-433 IHELYHEIKGRYDLR
+433 IRELYHTIRGRNDCR
-448 ITVSVSS
+448 ITVSVAS

-479 QYLKSLFTNRHIK
+479 QYLKSLFTDRHIK
-492 YAYHDAKTGYIEAVL
+492 FAYHDAKTGRLEAVL
-507 ARGDRKLS
+507 ARGDRQLS
-515 SAICTAWKK
+515 KVILKAWEK
-524 GCTYDS
+524 GCKYDS
-530 WTEFFHFDVWMD
+530 WTEFFDYDRWMD
-542 SFRECG
+542 AFEECG
-548 IDPDEYAARIRDF
+548 VDPDLYACRKRDEYEA
-561 YECEPWDH
+561 EPWDH
-569 IDSGVTKD
+569 IDCGVAKD
-577 YLLKEWRMAEK
+577 YLRKEWRLAQRG
-588 EILTHDCRH
+588 ILTHDCRH
-597 QACNGCGVCPILD
+597 LACNGCAVCPVLD
-610 VNLLDHKVESK
+610 VKPIDHKEENAHEK
-621 EPKRVFTY
+621 TVFIY
-629 RQPKAG
+629 HER
-635 AGD
+635 

>member
-1 MNRVTIDPV
+1 MNPVKIDPV

-28 VVKNH
+28 VVKDH
-33 DEIPVKVALA
+33 DSVDVKVALA

-66 REDALAERV
+66 RNDTLAERV
-75 YAPWVDMEAM
+75 YAPWVDMEAL
-85 MREKHIPLFSLENKC
+85 MREKHIPLYTLESKC
-100 PVKGFDVLGFTMP
+100 PVKDFDVLGFTMP
-113 YEMCY
+113 FEMCY
-118 TNILNMI
+118 TNILNML
-125 DMAGIPVWA
+125 DLAGIPLLA
-134 KDRSDEDPLVVA
+134 KDRGEDDPIVVS

-162 VFFIGESEEAIGEMV
+162 VFFIGESEEAIGEMA
-177 DIVKAWKAEG
+177 DIVKVWKKEG
-187 KPGGRKEAI
+187 KPGGRKEII
-196 RRLAQIDGCYAP
+196 RRMAGIKGCYAP
-208 SLYEVSYYE
+208 SLYKVSYYE
-217 NGVFRS
+217 NGIFRS
-223 IRPIDEAAQFPVK
+223 IAPIDEAAQFPVE
-236 KRVIRDVDHVHIDDK
+236 KRLISDFDKVKVDDK

-293 ERLQEIADTLIKNT
+293 EKLQEIADTLIRNT

-326 ELVDHLLENFKDKRV
+326 ELVDHLLETFKNRRV

-379 MRDVINKGVT
+379 LRDVINKGVT

-404 WKKVKLY
+404 WSKVKLY

-417 TETDEDLKGI
+417 TETDVDLKGI
-427 ADLANR
+427 ADLAGR
-433 IHELYHEIKGRYDLR
+433 IRELYHTIRGRNDCR
-448 ITVSVSS
+448 ITVSVAS

-479 QYLKSLFTNRHIK
+479 QYLKSLFTDRHIK
-492 YAYHDAKTGYIEAVL
+492 FAYHDAKTGRLEAVL
-507 ARGDRKLS
+507 ARGDRQLAKVILK
-515 SAICTAWKK
+515 AWEK
-524 GCTYDS
+524 GCKYDS
-530 WTEFFHFDVWMD
+530 WTEFFDYDRWMD
-542 SFRECG
+542 AFEECG
-548 IDPDEYAARIRDF
+548 VDPDLYACRKRDEYEA
-561 YECEPWDH
+561 EPWDH
-569 IDSGVTKD
+569 IDCGVNKD
-577 YLLKEWRMAEK
+577 YLRKEWRLAQRG
-588 EILTHDCRH
+588 ILTHDCRH
-597 QACNGCGVCPILD
+597 LACNGCAVCPVLD
-610 VNLLDHKVESK
+610 VKPIDHKEENAHEK
-621 EPKRVFTY
+621 TVFIY
-629 RQPKAG
+629 HER
-635 AGD
+635 

>member
-1 MNRVTIDPV
+1 MNPVKIDPV

-28 VVKNH
+28 VVKDH
-33 DEIPVKVALA
+33 DSVDVKVALA

-66 REDALAERV
+66 RNDTLAERV
-75 YAPWVDMEAM
+75 YAPWVDMEAL
-85 MREKHIPLFSLENKC
+85 MREKHIPLYTLESKC
-100 PVKGFDVLGFTMP
+100 PVKDFDVLGFTMP
-113 YEMCY
+113 FEMCY
-118 TNILNMI
+118 TNILNML
-125 DMAGIPVWA
+125 DLAGIPLLA
-134 KDRSDEDPLVVA
+134 KDRGEDDPIVVS

-162 VFFIGESEEAIGEMV
+162 VFFIGESEEAIGEMA
-177 DIVKAWKAEG
+177 DIVKAWKKEG
-187 KPGGRKEAI
+187 KPGGRKEII
-196 RRLAQIDGCYAP
+196 RRMAGIKGCYAP
-208 SLYEVSYYE
+208 SLYKVSYYE
-217 NGVFRS
+217 NGIFRS
-223 IRPIDEAAQFPVK
+223 IAPVDEAAQFPVE
-236 KRVIRDVDHVHIDDK
+236 KRLISDFDKVKVDDK
-251 PILPHIEIVHD
+251 PILPYIEIVHD

-293 ERLQEIADTLIKNT
+293 EKLQEIADTLIRNT

-326 ELVDHLLENFKDKRV
+326 ELVDHLLETFKNRRV

-379 MRDVINKGVT
+379 LRDVINKGVT

-404 WKKVKLY
+404 WSKVKLY

-427 ADLANR
+427 ADLAGR
-433 IHELYHEIKGRYDLR
+433 IRELYHTIRGRNDCR
-448 ITVSVSS
+448 ITVSVAS

-479 QYLKSLFTNRHIK
+479 QYLKSLFTDRHIK
-492 YAYHDAKTGYIEAVL
+492 FAYHDAKTGRLEAVL
-507 ARGDRKLS
+507 ARGDRQLAKVILK
-515 SAICTAWKK
+515 AWEK
-524 GCTYDS
+524 GCKYDS
-530 WTEFFHFDVWMD
+530 WTEFFDYDRWMD
-542 SFRECG
+542 AFEECG
-548 IDPDEYAARIRDF
+548 VDPDLYACRKRDEYEA
-561 YECEPWDH
+561 EPWDH
-569 IDSGVTKD
+569 IDCGVNKD
-577 YLLKEWRMAEK
+577 YLRKEWRLAQRG
-588 EILTHDCRH
+588 ILTHDCRH
-597 QACNGCGVCPILD
+597 LACNGCAVCPVLD
-610 VNLLDHKVESK
+610 VKPIDHKEENAHEK
-621 EPKRVFTY
+621 TVFIY
-629 RQPKAG
+629 HER
-635 AGD
+635 

>member
-1 MNRVTIDPV
+1 MNPVKIDPV

-28 VVKNH
+28 VVKDH
-33 DEIPVKVALA
+33 DSVDVKVALA

-66 REDALAERV
+66 RNDTLAERV
-75 YAPWVDMEAM
+75 YAPWVDMEAL
-85 MREKHIPLFSLENKC
+85 MREKHIPLYTLESKC
-100 PVKGFDVLGFTMP
+100 PVKDFDVLGFTMP
-113 YEMCY
+113 FEMCY
-118 TNILNMI
+118 TNILNML
-125 DMAGIPVWA
+125 DLAGIPLLA
-134 KDRSDEDPLVVA
+134 KDRGEDDPIVVS

-162 VFFIGESEEAIGEMV
+162 VFFIGESEEAIEEMA
-177 DIVKAWKAEG
+177 DIVKAWKKEG
-187 KPGGRKEAI
+187 KPGGRKEII
-196 RRLAQIDGCYAP
+196 RRMAGIKGCYAP
-208 SLYEVSYYE
+208 SLYKVSYYE
-217 NGVFRS
+217 NGIFRS
-223 IRPIDEAAQFPVK
+223 IAPIDEAAQFPVE
-236 KRVIRDVDHVHIDDK
+236 KRLISDFDKVKVDDK

-293 ERLQEIADTLIKNT
+293 EKLQKIADTLIRNT

-326 ELVDHLLENFKDKRV
+326 ELVDHLLETFKNRRV

-379 MRDVINKGVT
+379 LRDVINKGVT

-404 WKKVKLY
+404 WSKVKLY

-427 ADLANR
+427 ADLAGR
-433 IHELYHEIKGRYDLR
+433 IRELYHTIRGRNDCR
-448 ITVSVSS
+448 ITVSVAS

-479 QYLKSLFTNRHIK
+479 QYLKSLFTDRHIK
-492 YAYHDAKTGYIEAVL
+492 FAYHDAKTGRLEAVL
-507 ARGDRKLS
+507 ARGDRQLAKVILK
-515 SAICTAWKK
+515 AFEK
-524 GCTYDS
+524 GCKYDS
-530 WTEFFHFDVWMD
+530 WTEFFDYDRWMD
-542 SFRECG
+542 AFEECG
-548 IDPDEYAARIRDF
+548 VDPDLYACRKRDEYEA
-561 YECEPWDH
+561 EPWDH
-569 IDSGVTKD
+569 IDCGVNKD
-577 YLLKEWRMAEK
+577 YLRKEWRLAQRG
-588 EILTHDCRH
+588 ILTHDCRH
-597 QACNGCGVCPILD
+597 LACNGCAVCPVLD
-610 VNLLDHKVESK
+610 VKPIDHKEENAHEK
-621 EPKRVFTY
+621 TVFIY
-629 RQPKAG
+629 HER
-635 AGD
+635 

>member
-1 MNRVTIDPV
+1 MEQRGKD
-10 WLMHIQKPA
+10 HD
-19 RYIGGEWNS
+19 S
-28 VVKNH
+28 V
-33 DEIPVKVALA
+33 DVKVALA

-66 REDALAERV
+66 RNDTLAERV
-75 YAPWVDMEAM
+75 YAPWVDMEAL
-85 MREKHIPLFSLENKC
+85 MREKHIPLYTLESKC
-100 PVKGFDVLGFTMP
+100 PVKDFDVLGFTMP
-113 YEMCY
+113 FEMCY
-118 TNILNMI
+118 TNILNML
-125 DMAGIPVWA
+125 DLAGIPLLA
-134 KDRSDEDPLVVA
+134 KDRGEDDPIVVS

-162 VFFIGESEEAIGEMV
+162 VFFIGESEEAIGEMA
-177 DIVKAWKAEG
+177 DIVKLWKKEG
-187 KPGGRKEAI
+187 KPGGRKEII
-196 RRLAQIDGCYAP
+196 RRMAGIKGCYAP
-208 SLYEVSYYE
+208 SLYKVSYYE
-217 NGVFRS
+217 NGIFRS
-223 IRPIDEAAQFPVK
+223 IAPVDEAAQFPVE
-236 KRVIRDVDHVHIDDK
+236 KRLISDFDKVKVDDK

-293 ERLQEIADTLIKNT
+293 EKLQEIADTLIRNT

-326 ELVDHLLENFKDKRV
+326 ELVDHLLETFKNRRV

-379 MRDVINKGVT
+379 LRDVINKGVT

-404 WKKVKLY
+404 WSKVKLY

-427 ADLANR
+427 ADLAGR
-433 IHELYHEIKGRYDLR
+433 IRELYHTIRGRNDCR
-448 ITVSVSS
+448 ITVSVAS

-479 QYLKSLFTNRHIK
+479 QYLKSLFTDRHIK
-492 YAYHDAKTGYIEAVL
+492 FAYHDAKTGRLEAVL
-507 ARGDRKLS
+507 ARGDRQLAKVILK
-515 SAICTAWKK
+515 AWEK
-524 GCTYDS
+524 GCKYDS
-530 WTEFFHFDVWMD
+530 WTEFFDYDRWMD
-542 SFRECG
+542 AFEECG
-548 IDPDEYAARIRDF
+548 VDPDLYACRKRDEYEA
-561 YECEPWDH
+561 EPWDH
-569 IDSGVTKD
+569 IDCGVNKD
-577 YLLKEWRMAEK
+577 YLRKEWRLAQRG
-588 EILTHDCRH
+588 ILTHDCRH
-597 QACNGCGVCPILD
+597 LACNGCAVCPVLD
-610 VNLLDHKVESK
+610 VKPIDHKEENAHEK
-621 EPKRVFTY
+621 TVFIY
-629 RQPKAG
+629 HER
-635 AGD
+635 

>member
-1 MNRVTIDPV
+1 MNPVKIDPV

-28 VVKNH
+28 VVKDH
-33 DEIPVKVALA
+33 DSVDVKVALA

-66 REDALAERV
+66 RNDTLAERV
-75 YAPWVDMEAM
+75 YAPWVDMEAL
-85 MREKHIPLFSLENKC
+85 MREKHIPLYTLESKC
-100 PVKGFDVLGFTMP
+100 PVKDFDVLGFTMP
-113 YEMCY
+113 FEMCY
-118 TNILNMI
+118 TNILNML
-125 DMAGIPVWA
+125 DLAGIPLLA
-134 KDRSDEDPLVVA
+134 KDRGEDDPIVVS

-162 VFFIGESEEAIGEMV
+162 VFFIGESEEAIGEMA
-177 DIVKAWKAEG
+177 DIVKVWKKEG
-187 KPGGRKEAI
+187 KPGGRKEII
-196 RRLAQIDGCYAP
+196 RRMAGIKGCYAP
-208 SLYEVSYYE
+208 SLYKVSYYE
-217 NGVFRS
+217 NGIFRS
-223 IRPIDEAAQFPVK
+223 IAPVDEAAQFPVE
-236 KRVIRDVDHVHIDDK
+236 KRLISDFDKVKVDDK

-293 ERLQEIADTLIKNT
+293 EKLQEIADTLIRNT

-326 ELVDHLLENFKDKRV
+326 ELVDHLLETFKNRRV

-379 MRDVINKGVT
+379 LRDVINKGVT

-404 WKKVKLY
+404 WSKVKLY

-427 ADLANR
+427 ADLAGR
-433 IHELYHEIKGRYDLR
+433 IRELYHNIRGRNDCR
-448 ITVSVSS
+448 ITVSVAS

-479 QYLKSLFTNRHIK
+479 QYLKSLFTDRHIK
-492 YAYHDAKTGYIEAVL
+492 FAYHDAKTGRLEAVL
-507 ARGDRKLS
+507 ARGDRQLAKVILK
-515 SAICTAWKK
+515 AFEK
-524 GCTYDS
+524 GCKYDS
-530 WTEFFHFDVWMD
+530 WTEFFDYDRWMD
-542 SFRECG
+542 AFEECG
-548 IDPDEYAARIRDF
+548 VDPDLYACRKRDEYEA
-561 YECEPWDH
+561 EPWDH
-569 IDSGVTKD
+569 IDCGVNKD
-577 YLLKEWRMAEK
+577 YLRKEWRLAQRG
-588 EILTHDCRH
+588 ILTHDCRH
-597 QACNGCGVCPILD
+597 LACNGCAVCPVLD
-610 VNLLDHKVESK
+610 VKPIDHKEENAHEK
-621 EPKRVFTY
+621 TVFIY
-629 RQPKAG
+629 HER
-635 AGD
+635 

>member
-1 MNRVTIDPV
+1 MNPVKIDPV

-28 VVKNH
+28 VVKDH
-33 DEIPVKVALA
+33 DSVDVKVALA

-66 REDALAERV
+66 RNDTLAERV
-75 YAPWVDMEAM
+75 YAPWVDMEAL
-85 MREKHIPLFSLENKC
+85 MREKHIPLYTLESKC
-100 PVKGFDVLGFTMP
+100 PVKDFDVLGFTMP
-113 YEMCY
+113 FEMCY
-118 TNILNMI
+118 TNILNML
-125 DMAGIPVWA
+125 DLAGIPLLA
-134 KDRSDEDPLVVA
+134 KDRGEDDPIVVS

-162 VFFIGESEEAIGEMV
+162 VFFIGESEEAIGEMA
-177 DIVKAWKAEG
+177 DIVKAWKKEG
-187 KPGGRKEAI
+187 KPGGRKEII
-196 RRLAQIDGCYAP
+196 RRMAGIKGCYAP
-208 SLYEVSYYE
+208 SLYKVSYYE
-217 NGVFRS
+217 NGIFRS
-223 IRPIDEAAQFPVK
+223 IAPVDEAAQFPVE
-236 KRVIRDVDHVHIDDK
+236 KRLISDFDKVKVDDK

-293 ERLQEIADTLIKNT
+293 EKLQEIADTLIRNT

-326 ELVDHLLENFKDKRV
+326 ELVDHLLETFKNRRV

-379 MRDVINKGVT
+379 LRDVINKGVT

-404 WKKVKLY
+404 WSKVKLY

-427 ADLANR
+427 ADLAGR
-433 IHELYHEIKGRYDLR
+433 IRELYHTIRGRNDCR
-448 ITVSVSS
+448 ITVSVAS

-479 QYLKSLFTNRHIK
+479 QYLKSLFTDRHIK
-492 YAYHDAKTGYIEAVL
+492 FAYHDAKTGRLEAVL
-507 ARGDRKLS
+507 ARGDRQLAKVILK
-515 SAICTAWKK
+515 AFEK
-524 GCTYDS
+524 GCKYDS
-530 WTEFFHFDVWMD
+530 WTEFFDYDRWMD
-542 SFRECG
+542 AFEECG
-548 IDPDEYAARIRDF
+548 VDPDLYACRKRDEYEA
-561 YECEPWDH
+561 EPWDH
-569 IDSGVTKD
+569 IDCGVNKD
-577 YLLKEWRMAEK
+577 YLRKEWRLAQRG
-588 EILTHDCRH
+588 ILTHDCCH
-597 QACNGCGVCPILD
+597 LACNGCAVCPVLD
-610 VNLLDHKVESK
+610 VKPIDHKEENAHEK
-621 EPKRVFTY
+621 TVFIY
-629 RQPKAG
+629 HER
-635 AGD
+635 